1 MFKNQMIKSF
11 LRVAGPCLLLA
22 AAACV
27 TKTNQTGYVKEAE
40 ITEAVIIGQSSRD
53 DVREKLG
60 SPSSQSTFGTET
72 WYYISG
78 HTEAVAFFTPD
89 IVEQEVIR
97 VEFNDSGIVSDVKKL
112 SKKDGKEFDLVKR
125 TTPTEGHSMGIMEQL
140 LGNIG
145 RFNRQEEAG
154 TLDTRR

>member
-1 MFKNQMIKSF
+1 MLKSF
-11 LRVAGPCLLLA
+11 LRLAGPCLLIA
-22 AAACV
+22 TAACV
-27 TKTNQTGYVKEAE
+27 TKTSQTGYVKEAE
-40 ITEAVIIGQSSRD
+40 ISESVIIGQSSRD
-53 DVREKLG
+53 EVREKLG
-60 SPSSQSTFGTET
+60 SPSSQSSFGTET

-97 VEFNDSGIVSDVKKL
+97 IEFNDSGIVSDVKKL
-112 SKKDGKEFDLVKR
+112 TKKDGKEFDVVKR

-145 RFNRQEEAG
+145 RFNKPVEAG

>member
-1 MFKNQMIKSF
+1 MIKPF
-11 LRVAGPCLLLA
+11 LKLSTLCLLLA
-22 AAACV
+22 SAACV
-27 TKTNQTGYVKEAE
+27 TKTSQTGYVKEAE

-53 DVREKLG
+53 DVRGKLG

-97 VEFNDSGIVSDVKKL
+97 IEFNDSGIVTDVKKL
-112 SKKDGKEFDLVKR
+112 TKKDSKEFDLVKR

-145 RFNRQEEAG
+145 RFNRPEEAG
-154 TLDTRR
+154 TIDTRR